1 MIADDWRQTTDG
13 RRQTKDDP
21 DSSSAVGR
29 QPSSVSGPSSAV
41 LRQPSSISRPPSTI
55 VIGLGNPILG
65 DDAVGWRVAEAVQR
79 QLAAEAAGLAL
90 AVEFDC
96 VALGGLSLMERL
108 VGYDRAVVVDALV
121 AGGPPGAVSACELEA
136 LPDYSSFNS
145 TAPHDAS
152 LQTAL
157 RLGRMMGARLP
168 QTVWVVGVEAER
180 LYEFSEEL
188 TPAVAAAV
196 PVAARRVIDVLRS
209 FSLEEQRH
217 GVP

>member
-1 MIADDWRQTTDG
+1 MTT
-13 RRQTKDDP
+13 
-21 DSSSAVGR
+21 
-29 QPSSVSGPSSAV
+29 
-41 LRQPSSISRPPSTI
+41 L

-79 QLAAEAAGLAL
+79 LLAEASRELAG
-90 AVEFDC
+90 AVEVDC

-108 VGYDRAVVVDALV
+108 VGYDRALVIDALA
-121 AGGPPGAVSACELEA
+121 AGGPPGAVSQCNVEA

-145 TAPHDAS
+145 TAPHDTS

-157 RLGRMMGARLP
+157 RLGRAMGARLP
-168 QTVWVVGVEAER
+168 QSVIVIGVEAER

-196 PVAARRVIDVLRS
+196 PVAARRVIEILRS
-209 FSLEEQRH
+209 SSLEEQPH

>member
-1 MIADDWRQTTDG
+1 MTT
-13 RRQTKDDP
+13 
-21 DSSSAVGR
+21 
-29 QPSSVSGPSSAV
+29 
-41 LRQPSSISRPPSTI
+41 LI
-55 VIGLGNPILG
+55 IGLGNPILG

-79 QLAAEAAGLAL
+79 LLAETEPELAGAAE
-90 AVEFDC
+90 VDC
-96 VALGGLSLMERL
+96 VALGGLSLMERM
-108 VGYDRAVVVDALV
+108 VGYDRAIVIDAL
-121 AGGPPGAVSACELEA
+121 APGGPPGVVSHCDLEA

-157 RLGRMMGARLP
+157 RLGRAMGARLP
-168 QTVWVVGVEAER
+168 EVVTVVGVEAER

-196 PVAARRVIDVLRS
+196 PVAARRVIDLLRS
-209 FSLEEQRH
+209 HSLEEQPH